1 MPSVEQPRDALT
13 RFTGADVC
21 TKGSAASSHAAGH
34 TVSHRSLL
42 LAPGFFQSDVLCSL
56 SC

>member
-13 RFTGADVC
+13 RFTGADAC

-56 SC
+56 TC

>member
-13 RFTGADVC
+13 RVTGADVC
-21 TKGSAASSHAAGH
+21 TKGSAASSPAAGH

-42 LAPGFFQSDVLCSL
+42 LAPGFFQSRVLCSL